1 MEVVRV
7 TCVVLNQGGNQR
19 IFFYCMEN
27 QTKKVAAASDGS
39 ACDLNSVGVGGNG
52 NGLTDGVGVGANS
65 SGAVEEEGIIELH
78 DLRLSPIASLR
89 NRHRPLG
96 GATARHLAGP
106 PSLRFSR
113 RHLNAAESQAAARW
127 RCIAGA
133 HVRLTCARVV
143 DEISLQPRKS
153 GCLIH

>member
-1 MEVVRV
+1 
-7 TCVVLNQGGNQR
+7 
-19 IFFYCMEN
+19 MEN

-65 SGAVEEEGIIELH
+65 SGAAEEEGIIELH

-96 GATARHLAGP
+96 GATGRLSLSSSTTTESADW
-106 PSLRFSR
+106 SLRPATTPWPYTDSKRITGF
-113 RHLNAAESQAAARW
+113 LM
-127 RCIAGA
+127 GF
-133 HVRLTCARVV
+133 T
-143 DEISLQPRKS
+143 
-153 GCLIH
+153 